1 MICGPLPMFAN
12 DPGGGAPGVGANV
25 TLSTTSTTATLSNG
39 VISAVIEKSNG
50 RITSYK
56 LNGTQMVDTANPIY
70 YSMDGGASYE
80 QPSGCVYS
88 LVSSTTDMVH
98 IMTKRTWNANA
109 GYKHVFDI
117 ELHYILRRG
126 DTGLYAYAVLDHP
139 ASYPATAVGE
149 WRIVWK
155 LARNTPTTFMFERG
169 YVDDDR
175 KGEMPTYADYQNA
188 SPTSIAEIVKLNT
201 GIWAGRYDGKY
212 SYAVEY
218 IKHGTFGK
226 ASNVAKKGVW
236 FALGGFD
243 YFNDGPT
250 HQDLSISESYLLMH
264 FGRNHFGGSG
274 TNVAAGEAY
283 RKMFGP
289 FLLYCNA
296 TTATTNAGDALW
308 TDAKAQAAAEQ
319 AAWPYAWLD
328 NADHPGPAGR
338 GTATGRFVIT
348 DPLKPSVSATGAWIG
363 LAAPETVAGNWQQQ
377 SKGYQYWSRVDA
389 AGDFTIRGVRPGSYT
404 LYAFNNG
411 VVGEYSKTDVVIT
424 AGGITNLN
432 TLTWTI
438 VHPGASIAWEIG
450 TPDRTAA
457 EFRHGNEYFKPFLWD
472 VFPAQLPNPLVY
484 TIGTSNPATDWN
496 YAHTAYPTTDASG
509 VTTLGEW
516 KWRVDFPL
524 AAVPSAGEAT
534 LTVAVASANY
544 ARHFL
549 FINDETTAIS
559 RLSPRYSGGNAVFR
573 QGIHAK
579 YSVVDIKIPVSK
591 LRVGANS
598 ITFSASSVDSI
609 GYHLMYDYIR
619 LELPA
624 FPPPPPSSGRTLTW
638 TGGTTAAANTWDA
651 GTTPGFT
658 TGGSATAFATGDA
671 VVFDSTGSN
680 ATAVTLTGS
689 LEPNSVTVNATKNYT
704 FSGTGDLTGRMGLT
718 KSGSGRLTLSSANT
732 YSGPT
737 VVSGGTLGFGNDAAN
752 ATALGTGPVTLNG
765 GTLAMFYSST
775 NVSVTAPW
783 NIEVPSGATATFAPA
798 WRSALNGK
806 LTGGGTLNYTLPNG
820 AIRAGIFGDWTG
832 FTGRVNA
839 TTTGTADFRM
849 ALDYSWAGLPNGAL
863 NLGPGVTAY
872 YAGNLNSGAGTTVA
886 FGELSGAA
894 TASLKGGAVG
904 GRRINYRIGGL
915 NTDATF
921 AGTLAEQAN
930 GLTNLVKT
938 GSGVWTLSGLGTL
951 AGTAR
956 VEGGTLLVGS
966 SLTLGAAA
974 VVDVASGG
982 TLRVGGTLTAA
993 TVQIADGGTYVGAGT
1008 LNAALVND
1016 GQSLCTGGTFR
1027 VNGAVTNNGNLRLT
1041 GGAVLAVSGG
1051 FINNGVLDLIDANPT
1066 LPAGFVNNGIVL
1078 TARAPATLVW
1088 AGVVEPLWGNQQTAN
1103 WLNGASPDVF
1113 RPGDTVV
1120 FDDTSTEASI
1130 ELVGSLAPAAVTV
1143 NTASAF
1149 TFGGTGA
1156 ISGPAS
1162 LTKTGAGLLSFAT
1175 AQPLSGLVSVNAGT
1189 LQLGLAAAFSSA
1201 AGFAVSS
1208 GATLDAGGLT
1218 GGFGVAAG
1226 QTLGG
1231 AGTVA
1236 GATTVLGTLAPGD
1249 AGAGTLT
1256 FTGNLTLGVGSAI
1269 VYELGTVSDRV
1280 TVGGN
1285 LTLGGSLTVVPR
1297 TGFGPG
1303 TYTLFT
1309 SAGAVQL
1316 APGGVIFS
1324 SPPAGY
1330 TLTLGTTPQG
1340 SVNLVVAF
1348 AATPYAQ
1355 WQTQWFGASP
1365 GPSAA
1370 TGADPDGDGENNLY
1384 EFATGQSPLA
1394 TTSAAPTLAIAS
1406 GGASLDFT
1414 YSRGLSALAAGY
1426 GFTVERSDTLVVDSW
1441 VPAGASEMVLS
1452 TDSVRQTVRAT
1463 VPMDAATRRFLRLRV
1478 TTPAL

>member
-1 MICGPLPMFAN
+1 M
-12 DPGGGAPGVGANV
+12 GANV

-39 VISAVIEKSNG
+39 VIVAVIEKSTG
-50 RITSYK
+50 RIASYK
-56 LNGTQMVDTANPIY
+56 LNGTEMADPANPIY

-80 QPSGCVYS
+80 NPSGCVYS
-88 LVSSTTDMVH
+88 LVSSATDMVH
-98 IMTKRTWNANA
+98 IMMKRTWNATA

-139 ASYPATAVGE
+139 AHYPATGVGE

-155 LARNTPTTFMFERG
+155 LARNTPSTFMFERG

-175 KGEMPTYADYQNA
+175 MGEMPSYADYQNA
-188 SPTSIAEIVKLNT
+188 SPSAIGEIVKLNT

-274 TNVAAGEAY
+274 TDLVAGEAY

-289 FLLYCNA
+289 FLLYCNS
-296 TTATTNAGDALW
+296 TTATTNAGDVLW
-308 TDAKAQAAAEQ
+308 ADAKAQAAAEQ

-348 DPLKPSVSATGAWIG
+348 DPLKPSVNATGAWIG
-363 LAAPETVAGNWQQQ
+363 LAAPEAVAGNWQRQ

-389 AGDFTIRGVRPGSYT
+389 AGDFTIRGVRPGTYT

-411 VVGEYSKTDVVIT
+411 AVGEYSKTDVVIT

-472 VFPAQLPNPLVY
+472 IYPTEFPNPLVY

-496 YAHTAYPTTDASG
+496 YAHTAYPTTDANG
-509 VTTLGEW
+509 VTTLAEW
-516 KWRVDFPL
+516 KWRVNFQLP
-524 AAVPSAGEAT
+524 AVPSAGEAT
-534 LTVAVASANY
+534 LTVAFAGSHY
-544 ARHFL
+544 ARHYL
-549 FINDETTAIS
+549 YINDEVASFT
-559 RLSPRYSGGNAVFR
+559 RLNPLYGGGNGVLR
-573 QGIHAK
+573 QGIHTK
-579 YSVVDIKIPVSK
+579 YSYVDIKIPVSK

-598 ITFSASSVDSI
+598 FTFSANVGGNI
-609 GYHLMYDYIR
+609 GEHVMYDYIR

-624 FPPPPPSSGRTLTW
+624 FPPPPPSSGRTITW
-638 TGGTTAAANTWDA
+638 AGGTTAAANTWDA
-651 GTTPGFT
+651 GTTPSFT
-658 TGGSATAFATGDA
+658 LARSATAFGVGDA
-671 VVFDSTGSN
+671 VVFDFTGST
-680 ATAVTLTGS
+680 ATPVTLTGS
-689 LEPNSVTVNATKNYT
+689 LEPNSVTVNSTRNYT
-704 FSGTGDLTGRMGLT
+704 FSGTGELTGRMSLT

-737 VVSGGTLGFGNDAAN
+737 VINGGTLGFGNDAAN

-765 GTLAMFYSST
+765 GSLVMFYSST
-775 NVSVTAPW
+775 GVTVSAPW
-783 NIEVPSGATATFAPA
+783 NIEVPAGATATFAPA
-798 WRSALNGK
+798 WRSVLSGK
-806 LTGGGTLNYTLPNG
+806 LTGGGTLNYALPNG

-839 TTTGTADFRM
+839 TTGTTADFRM
-849 ALDYSWAGLPNGAL
+849 DAWAGMPAGAL
-863 NLGPGVTAY
+863 NLGAGITAL
-872 YAGNLNSGAGTTVA
+872 YAGTLNTGAGTTVSL
-886 FGELSGAA
+886 GELSGAA
-894 TASLKGGAVG
+894 TATLKGGTTG
-904 GRRINYRIGGL
+904 GRQLNYRIGGS

-921 AGTLAEQAN
+921 AGTLAEQTN

-938 GSGVWTLSGLGTL
+938 GSGVWTLSGPGTL
-951 AGTAR
+951 AGTVR
-956 VEGGTLLVGS
+956 VEDGTLLVAS

-982 TLRVGGTLTAA
+982 TLQVGGTLAAA
-993 TVQIADGGTYVGAGT
+993 TVQIADGGTYVGSGT
-1008 LNAALVND
+1008 LNAALVNG
-1016 GQSLCTGGTFR
+1016 GQALCTGGTFI
-1027 VNGAVTNNGNLRLT
+1027 VNGAVTNNGNMRLT

-1066 LPAGFVNNGIVL
+1066 LPAGLVNNGIIL

-1088 AGVVEPLWGNQQTAN
+1088 AGVVEPLWDNQQSAN
-1103 WLNGASPDVF
+1103 WLNGTSPDVF
-1113 RPGDTVV
+1113 RTGDTVV
-1120 FDDTSTEASI
+1120 FDDTSTSASI

-1143 NTASAF
+1143 NTATAF
-1149 TFGGTGA
+1149 TFGGPGA
-1156 ISGPAS
+1156 IAGNAS
-1162 LTKTGAGLLSFAT
+1162 LTKTGAGLLSLAT
-1175 AQPLSGLVSVNAGT
+1175 SHPLSGLVSVNAGT
-1189 LQLGLAAAFSSA
+1189 LQLGLAAAFPSA
-1201 AGFAVSS
+1201 AGFAVAS

-1218 GGFGVAAG
+1218 GGFSVAAG
-1226 QTLGG
+1226 QTLSG

-1236 GATTVLGTLAPGD
+1236 GATTVLGTLAPGVT
-1249 AGAGTLT
+1249 GTGTLA
-1256 FTGNLTLGVGSAI
+1256 FTGNLTLGAGSTM

-1309 SAGAVQL
+1309 SAGGVQL
-1316 APGGVIFS
+1316 APGGVALP

-1340 SVNLVVAF
+1340 SVNLVVAV
-1348 AATPYAQ
+1348 AATPYEQ

-1370 TGADPDGDGENNLY
+1370 IGADPDGDGENNLF

-1394 TTSAAPTLAIAS
+1394 STSAAPTLAIAS
-1406 GGASLDFT
+1406 GGASLYFT
-1414 YSRGLSALAAGY
+1414 YSRGVAALAAGY
-1426 GFTVERSDTLVVDSW
+1426 SFTVERSDTLAVDSW
-1441 VPAGASEMVLS
+1441 VAVGAGETVLS
-1452 TDSVRQTVRAT
+1452 TDSVRQTVRVA
-1463 VPMDAATRRFLRLRV
+1463 VPLDIATRRFVRLRV
-1478 TTPAL
+1478 TTSAP